1 VEKFILGIVKYQVFI
16 LLGRKERVSKFR
28 QAMQEAGFS
37 QKQMEFLEK
46 WVAQVGHLHS
56 ITDILRLKEELLE
69 KAEIH

>member
-1 VEKFILGIVKYQVFI
+1 M
-16 LLGRKERVSKFR
+16 SKFR

-37 QKQMEFLEK
+37 QKQMEFFEK